1 MKSLIEIEE
10 KVCEVFGVTSEFI
23 HEKSRD
29 SLRFL
34 YRYVIGYVSRKINGK
49 KISLKM
55 LGKYLDIDYST
66 VHWGIHVVENTIDT
80 DPKFK
85 ADMIEVFKRLGEKTN
100 PVDEREEIK
109 KEMITLLK
117 DIYQKSNS
125 IDISA
130 ETKHLLYLI
139 EKL

>member
-1 MKSLIEIEE
+1 MKSLIEIETV
-10 KVCEVFGVTSEFI
+10 VCDVFGVSSEFI

-34 YRYVIGYVSRKINGK
+34 YRYLIGYLSRKINDK

-55 LGKYLDIDYST
+55 LGEYLDIDYST

-85 ADMIEVFKRLGEKTN
+85 ADMIEVFEKLGEKTKLGDS
-100 PVDEREEIK
+100 PGIIK
-109 KEMITLLK
+109 KEIF
-117 DIYQKSNS
+117 QKLEELHDFDNLSTCS
-125 IDISA
+125 Y
-130 ETKHLLYLI
+130 LYLKLQI